1 MKTSWGPASVLAAV
15 MTALLVVA
23 CGGGVGSG
31 GTGAAAQL
39 ASGTVSGFGSV
50 IVDGQRYDDRR
61 VAPHREDAPGV
72 ETLSDVRLG
81 QQVEVEFDDQGA
93 PTGLHV
99 HTTLAGAVDTVA
111 APGRFTVLGQV
122 VQVNTD
128 AATGP
133 VTQFD
138 GGYTGAADV
147 QPGDAVEVHGLIVP
161 EGGASIV
168 RATRVERLAA
178 LPAYLKATGIV
189 SALGANGFQLGALS
203 VHTAGAVVVPP
214 GRTLAEGQLVTVFAL
229 PTGRSGSA
237 DAPQVQAAEVRIRDA
252 AAAGTRVTLGGNV
265 AGLDAAGKRFVL
277 GTQVV
282 DYAAATLSPPA
293 LALADG
299 QYVRVSGTLRA
310 DGTLLAERVTLRDGR
325 NEPESELKGNIIGL
339 DVATQRF
346 TLRDVAVDASGV
358 GSIEGCPGG
367 VLAEGLYVQVEGT
380 LGPTGVRA
388 REISC
393 ESEPAG
399 GTVGRKGTAGSVDA
413 AAHRFVL
420 TTAGGT
426 AVTVA
431 WGDDTFF
438 EGITA
443 ATLDGRRLEVEG
455 VFDAGVLVA
464 RKIHLDD

>member
-1 MKTSWGPASVLAAV
+1 MKTSWGPAGVLAAL
-15 MTALLVVA
+15 MTALLAVA

-39 ASGTVSGFGSV
+39 ANGTVSGFGSV

-61 VAPHREDAPGV
+61 IAPHREDAPGV

-81 QQVEVEFDDQGA
+81 QQVEVEVDDQGE

-99 HTTLAGAVDTVA
+99 HTTLAGPVDTVA
-111 APGRFTVLGQV
+111 APGRFTVLGQP
-122 VQVNTD
+122 VQVNAD

-133 VTQFD
+133 VTQFA

-161 EGGASIV
+161 VGGASVV

-189 SALGANGFQLGALS
+189 SALGANGFQLGVLA
-203 VHTAGAVVVPP
+203 VHTAGAVVVPA

-229 PTGRSGSA
+229 PAGRSGSA
-237 DAPQVQAAEVRIRDA
+237 DAPQLQAAEVRIRDTA
-252 AAAGTRVTLGGNV
+252 PAGTRVTLGGNV
-265 AGLDAAGKRFVL
+265 AALDAAGKRFVL

-293 LALADG
+293 LALAEG

-310 DGTLLAERVTLRDGR
+310 DGTLAADRVTLRDGR

-339 DVATQRF
+339 DLATQRF
-346 TLRDVAVDASGV
+346 TLREVAVDASGA
-358 GSIEGCPGG
+358 SLEGCPGG
-367 VLAEGLYVQVEGT
+367 VLAEGLYVQVEGS
-380 LGPTGVRA
+380 LGPSGVRA

-393 ESEPAG
+393 EAEPAG
-399 GTVGRKGTAGSVDA
+399 GTVGRLGTAGSVDA
-413 AAHRFVL
+413 AARRFVL

-426 AVTVA
+426 AITVG
-431 WGDDTFF
+431 WTDNTFF
-438 EGITA
+438 EGTSA
-443 ATLDGRRLEVEG
+443 AALDGQRLEVEG